1 MRIGNGIVILLF
13 SVFLFCFSVSL
24 TAQQKKNYTPYID
37 SVLADPNALKVNCS
51 VDLMLSQLR
60 KDPAFIVREKQMNEA
75 ILKRSFQTSGFTAP
89 NGADTVILPV
99 VVHIIHTSP
108 SAVTDLQVI
117 NAIKD
122 LNDAFSKRGNYSA
135 STGADTKIRFALAQ
149 RDPDDG
155 NTNGITR
162 TTSYYFNNM
171 NMDLED
177 ARLKKLLL
185 WDPSRYINVWLV
197 NNIIGEISASFFCGT
212 WTRTGPGGYATMPPG
227 GGATDGIVVS
237 GFGVVLA
244 HEMGHYLGLY
254 HTFEGGCTNN
264 NCLTDGD
271 KVCDT
276 PPDGTTAG
284 AVNCNTPTNSC
295 NTDTLSSYSNGFF
308 PRDTTD
314 FIRNFMDYGNTAC
327 SNMFTQGQSERMQNA
342 ILTQRL
348 ALLGNQ
354 LVKPCGENII
364 ASFTRDISDPKAGD
378 QVNFASTTS
387 GTTNY
392 EWVVDGKVVATTQ
405 NFSYTFPTA
414 QQYKVTLKAFNV
426 AGCYASYTDYLQVN
440 CGVTARFFQ
449 NKKLIGSKTGVYND
463 TILYTNLSQG
473 ATNYQWIMSND
484 QGMSRQIVTS
494 NAAGGSVND
503 LNFIFPTPANYS
515 VKLIASNGSCV
526 DSTNGLFFTVLDP
539 TPDAFISI
547 FGVTCYQQTKVRLN
561 FYLCNSS
568 WGASLIPGIP
578 VSFYDADPRKSGA
591 NLIDQTI
598 IFADSVKGNCCSKV
612 YTQIL
617 DVKYAGLNQIF
628 AVVNDNGSAVPINLP
643 NTPFIEKDYK
653 NNVASI
659 SNFKFRVTPNPSVA
673 TMEPGD
679 SLQIFGSTSPDP
691 TSSSKFIWSSPLN
704 FNCTTCASPLY
715 IADTVSLTTKQ
726 VIATSQYQ
734 CFDTS
739 TVTIKVP
746 PYNDYTAIIN
756 KITCAGK
763 DSLQVDFTLAN
774 NFKRGTIPKDLAVSF
789 YKGDPSL
796 AGAVVLAPLFVTPVA
811 VNAKQQNYSAKI
823 QKTGA
828 GTIYASVNDLGTQI
842 PIVVSNAP
850 LAEKLYTNNTSGF
863 SYSPLSKTID
873 TAVCNGVAVFGRTI
887 SGTYLDTIVNAS
899 GCDTLRILNLT
910 VKAIAVQKSTV
921 VISVCQGSSY
931 AGYTTSGTYI
941 DVFKAVNSC
950 DSIRTLILTVNP
962 VVRQTKNIQICKGD
976 SYFAAG
982 KQQTISGTYYDS
994 AKTYLGCDS
1003 VVTTVLTVY
1012 PLPVN
1017 FLPADTTM
1025 CTGKILT
1032 INLSGYNSVTW
1043 STGLPGTSIDIAQP
1057 GAYGAQVT
1065 DRFGCKGSD
1074 VINVLYDKC
1083 IPIQIPTAFTP
1094 NHDGKNDVFKPII
1107 GAALA
1112 NYRMQIW
1119 NRWGQLIFETRSYN
1133 QGWNGTYQGEIQ
1145 PNGAYIYVF
1154 TFTDP
1159 DGVETIKKGTLVLIR

>member
-1 MRIGNGIVILLF
+1 MRIGNGIVTLLF
-13 SVFLFCFSVSL
+13 FLFCFSVSL
-24 TAQQKKNYTPYID
+24 TAQQRNTYTPYID

-51 VDLMLSQLR
+51 VDIMLNQLR
-60 KDPAFIVREKQMNEA
+60 KDPAFVAREKKMNEA
-75 ILKRSFQTSGFTAP
+75 ILNRSFQTSGFTAP

-99 VVHIIHTSP
+99 VVHIIHTNP
-108 SAVTDLQVI
+108 SAVTDQQVI

-122 LNDAFSKRGNYSA
+122 LNDAFSKRGNYTA
-135 STGADTKIRFALAQ
+135 SLGADTKIRFALAQ

-162 TTSYYFNNM
+162 TTSYYFDNM
-171 NMDLED
+171 NMDMED
-177 ARLKKLLL
+177 TRLKKLLL
-185 WDPSRYINVWLV
+185 WDPLKYINIWVV
-197 NNIIGEISASFFCGT
+197 NNIIGEISANFFCGV
-212 WTRTGPGGYATMPPG
+212 WTRSGPGGYATLPPG
-227 GGATDGIVVS
+227 GSSTDGIVVS
-237 GFGVVLA
+237 SFGVVLA

-271 KVCDT
+271 RVCDT
-276 PPDGTTAG
+276 PPDGTTSPSI
-284 AVNCNTPTNSC
+284 NCNTTTNSC
-295 NTDTLSSYSNGFF
+295 NTDTLSNYSNGFF

-314 FIRNFMDYGNTAC
+314 LIRNFMDYGNTAC
-327 SNMFTQGQSERMQNA
+327 SNMFTQGQAERMQNA

-354 LVKPCGENII
+354 LVKPCSENIL
-364 ASFTRDISDPKAGD
+364 ASFTRDNADPKAGD
-378 QVNFASTTS
+378 LVTFTNTSTGTS
-387 GTTNY
+387 NY
-392 EWVVDGKVVATTQ
+392 QWLVDGVLVSSSQ
-405 NFSYTFPTA
+405 NFSYTFPAA

-426 AGCYASYTDYLQVN
+426 AGCYASYIDYLLVN
-440 CGVTARFFQ
+440 CGVTARFFE
-449 NKKLIGSKTGVYND
+449 NKKLIGSKTGVYSD
-463 TILYTNLSQG
+463 TILFANISQG
-473 ATNYQWIMSND
+473 ATTYQWIMNND
-484 QGMSRQIVTS
+484 QGMSRQTVTS
-494 NAAGGSVND
+494 NATGGGLND
-503 LNFIFPTPANYS
+503 LNFVFATPANYNL
-515 VKLIASNGSCV
+515 KLIASNGSCV
-526 DSTNGLFFTVLDP
+526 DSTSSLFFSVLDP
-539 TPDAFISI
+539 TPDAFVSI

-568 WGASLIPGIP
+568 WGAIIPPGTP
-578 VSFYDADPRKSGA
+578 VSFYDADPRKAGA

-598 IFADSVKGNCCSKV
+598 IVADTIKGNCCGKI

-643 NTPFIEKDYK
+643 NTSLIEKDYK
-653 NNVASI
+653 NNVASVT
-659 SNFKFRVTPNPSVA
+659 NFKFKVTPSPAVS

-679 SLQIFGSTSPDP
+679 TLQLIGQTSPDP
-691 TSSSKFIWSSPLN
+691 TASSKFVWSGPLN
-704 FNCTTCASPLY
+704 LNCTACSSPLY
-715 IADTVSLTTKQ
+715 IADTISLTTKQ

-734 CFDTS
+734 CLDTS
-739 TVTIKVP
+739 TVIIKVP
-746 PYNDYTAIIN
+746 PYNDYTVTISKII
-756 KITCAGK
+756 CAGK
-763 DSLQVDFTLAN
+763 DSLSVDFTLTN
-774 NFKRGTIPKDLAVSF
+774 NFKRGTIPKDLLISF
-789 YKGDPSL
+789 YKGDPNI
-796 AGAVVLAPLFVTPVA
+796 AGAIVLAPVFITPAA
-811 VNAKQQNYSAKI
+811 VNAKQQNYTCKI

-828 GTIYASVNDLGTQI
+828 GTIYASVNDNGTQV
-842 PIVVSNAP
+842 PIVISNAP

-873 TAVCNGVAVFGRTI
+873 TSVCNGIAVFGYTV
-887 SGTYLDTIVNAS
+887 SGTYLDTIANAN

-910 VKAIAVQKSTV
+910 VKAIAVQKSTITV
-921 VISVCQGSSY
+921 SICQGASY
-931 AGYTTSGTYI
+931 AGYTTGGTYI
-941 DVFKAVNSC
+941 DVFKAVNTC

-976 SYFAAG
+976 TYFAAG
-982 KQQTISGTYYDS
+982 KLQTTSGTYVDS

-1003 VVTTVLTVY
+1003 IVTTVLTVY

-1025 CTGKILT
+1025 CIGKTLT
-1032 INLSGYNSVTW
+1032 ITLSGYNTVTW
-1043 STGLPGTSIDIAQP
+1043 SSGLPGTSIDITQA
-1057 GAYGAQVT
+1057 GAYSAQVI

-1133 QGWNGTYQGEIQ
+1133 QGWNGTYQGQIQ